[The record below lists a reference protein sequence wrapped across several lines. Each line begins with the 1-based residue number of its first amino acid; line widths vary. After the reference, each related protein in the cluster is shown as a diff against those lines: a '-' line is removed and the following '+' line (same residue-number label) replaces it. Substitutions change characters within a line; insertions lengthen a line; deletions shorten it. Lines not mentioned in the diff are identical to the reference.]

1 VHVRVLLA
9 DDSDVMRRAVGKLLR
24 ERTELDLVGQASAFD
39 EAVTLANLVLP
50 DIVVLDLRLAIQA
63 HCPLQIFKERLTSLR
78 LVAISASG
86 DGESKTLATQLGA
99 DAFVDKM
106 ELYDKLIPA
115 ILRLAGP
122 VSQLEA

>member
-1 VHVRVLLA
+1 
-9 DDSDVMRRAVGKLLR
+9 MRRAVGKLLH

-39 EAVTLANLVLP
+39 EAVALANLVLP

-86 DGESKTLATQLGA
+86 DGESKTLAAQLGA

-106 ELYDKLIPA
+106 ELYDKLVPA